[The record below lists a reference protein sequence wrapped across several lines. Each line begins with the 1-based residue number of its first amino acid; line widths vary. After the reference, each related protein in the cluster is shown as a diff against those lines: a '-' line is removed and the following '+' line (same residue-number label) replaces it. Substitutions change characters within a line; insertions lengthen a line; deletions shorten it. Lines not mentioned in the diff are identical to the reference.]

1 MLYAGV
7 SLRCLIAGD
16 FCTYSQI
23 VPEEQKVDLD
33 TLSPAHILRGRG
45 GVDFDVLSRKSR
57 SLSFVQVELV
67 LKDSHYMKQSHS
79 M

>member
-7 SLRCLIAGD
+7 SLRCLIAVD

-23 VPEEQKVDLD
+23 VPEEQKMDLD

-45 GVDFDVLSRKSR
+45 VDFDVLSRKSR
-57 SLSFVQVELV
+57 RLSFVQVELV